1 MIRNSMT
8 LNSPP
13 IGVVKALPPPM
24 ACTLSNLSKG
34 KYKFF
39 VRAMD
44 SQSQIG
50 PSSNIQSVDI
60 F

>member
-1 MIRNSMT
+1 MT
-8 LNSPP
+8 LNTPP

-39 VRAMD
+39 VKAMD

-50 PSSNIQSVDI
+50 PSSNIQSIDI